1 MMSDIVGIVVFV
13 LFIGVF
19 GGLAV
24 YDTVARLRE
33 FKKTSAQER
42 IWRTKLLLV
51 LEENTAYQKSI
62 AEYLGSIGCVF
73 ERMEEFE
80 DDLEMFDVGGID

>member
-1 MMSDIVGIVVFV
+1 MSDIVRIVIFV

-19 GGLAV
+19 GGLVV

-73 ERMEEFE
+73 ERMEEFD
-80 DDLEMFDVGGID
+80 DDLEMFDIGGID